1 MRMVRCEEGVS
12 TRERIAVTSDVFGIV
27 GRLKEIDDK
36 YFVMLNR
43 ESGKFEVHVRGQEM
57 TLGCELPF
65 DELDARAIEYV
76 REHHSGRIKAIL
88 REMEEQEAQIERENA
103 SRLRE
108 LSERMA
114 DGLRYVQNKRTTDD
128 FPDEAAEGLNDESER
143 TLQYGG
149 RIHRQERRL
158 CNHHGR

>member
-1 MRMVRCEEGVS
+1 MSMVRCEEGVS
-12 TRERIAVTSDVFGIV
+12 TRERIAVTGDVFGIV

-43 ESGKFEVHVRGQEM
+43 ATGRFEVHVRGQAM

-65 DELDARAIEYV
+65 EELDARTIEYV
-76 REHHSGRIKAIL
+76 REHHSSRIKAIL

-103 SRLRE
+103 ARLRE

-114 DGLRYVQNKRTTDD
+114 DGLRYVQDKRTTDD
-128 FPDEAAEGLNDESER
+128 FPDEAAEGLNNEPETDVR
-143 TLQYGG
+143 AGG
-149 RIHRQERRL
+149 CIHRPKRRL